1 MLHLSRPPRLALNA
15 LTLTLLGAPAA
26 AQLTPP
32 LLSPESQGRSVA
44 MGPSRDGGAAGRSA
58 AAAPGR
64 FGLHPHV
71 LVRLLRG
78 DGFVLAALP
87 AQETSILTTEPGI
100 LARLG
105 RRWRADYTATWTR
118 YSNEAFTDTFDSSL
132 VLAGQHTAGLW
143 RLQEQARFEST
154 TSLLI
159 ETAAQT
165 RTRRR
170 GGHASFER
178 DLGRGNVLDAGL
190 ESTRTRIMTVG
201 TVAAPVTPL
210 WTESSARLRLTRQL
224 APAFHGSA
232 FVHAGRTDATQSDSE
247 HLRPGLGLR
256 WRGGDR
262 LQIGAEFSREV
273 RRFRD
278 GPRRSM
284 HTDVVGARAEYSPG
298 TATRLTIETGRSVTP
313 SFLPGEVSRQSQLRT
328 SLRQRLLGRVHFD
341 AAYLRR
347 HQDLLSTLNSSAP
360 SRTDRSHTVDLTLS
374 CALFRRLHLSLLH
387 RSTRNESSQAG
398 LGFRSRQFGAE
409 LSARY

>member
-1 MLHLSRPPRLALNA
+1 MLRPSRGPRPAFTA
-15 LTLTLLGAPAA
+15 FVLTLLGAPAG
-26 AQLTPP
+26 AQITPQ
-32 LLSPESQGRSVA
+32 LWSPEPPGRSVVIS
-44 MGPSRDGGAAGRSA
+44 PFREGGSAERSA
-58 AAAPGR
+58 SSEPGR
-64 FGLHPHV
+64 FGLHPHL

-78 DGFVLAALP
+78 DGFALAALP
-87 AQETSILTTEPGI
+87 AQETSIFTTEPGI

-118 YSNEAFTDTFDSSL
+118 YSNQVFTDTFDSSL
-132 VLAGQHTAGLW
+132 VLAGEHTVGQW
-143 RLQEQARFEST
+143 RLQEQARFESA

-178 DLGRGNVLDAGL
+178 DLGHGNVLDAGI
-190 ESTRTRIMTVG
+190 EHTRTRIMTVG
-201 TVAAPVTPL
+201 TVAVPVTPL
-210 WTESSARLRLTRQL
+210 WTESSARLRLTRRL
-224 APAFHGSA
+224 APDVNGSA
-232 FVHAGRTDATQSDSE
+232 FVNAGRTDATRSDSE

-256 WRGGDR
+256 WRVGDR
-262 LQIGAEFSREV
+262 VQLGAEFSREA

-278 GPRRSM
+278 APRRSM

-298 TATRLTIETGRSVTP
+298 ASTRFTLESGRSVTP
-313 SFLPGEVSRQSQLRT
+313 SFLPGEVSRQSLQRA

-347 HQDLLSTLNSSAP
+347 HQDSLSTLDSSAP
-360 SRTDRSHTVDLTLS
+360 TRTDRSHTLDLNLS
-374 CALFRRLHLSLLH
+374 CALFRRLNLSLLH
-387 RSTRNESSQAG
+387 RSVRNVSSLAG

-409 LSARY
+409 LSVRY